1 MPFLKTS
8 RYANIDTVDV
18 TLVDGSSV
26 QAVKLRRLPQV
37 NGDEYTVKQHD
48 RLDVIAQQRY
58 GAGASY
64 WHIADANTELEAE
77 TLTATPGR
85 IINVPES

>member
-8 RYANIDTVDV
+8 RYANVDTAAV
-18 TLVDGSSV
+18 TGSDGRSRQV
-26 QAVKLRRLPQV
+26 VKLRRLPIV
-37 NGDEYTVKQHD
+37 SGDAYTVAQHD

-85 IINVPES
+85 VIEVPES